1 VGGTNLKI
9 MRILLVSED
18 IPAPSMG
25 GLAKHVLALA
35 RALVADGHRVDLMGN
50 DDHPPTVAAGEL
62 DFGGRFLPELSGQFA
77 GWKEMSLGVFMPPK
91 RSAIARG
98 FARSI
103 LRRAADYDVIH
114 YHGHLP
120 NVARYL
126 PASLNFIQTR
136 HDQGS
141 DCLIHTRFRRGAIC
155 RSTDTATCA
164 GCRTQNPN
172 WLQRQVSSLAVRRFR
187 DEVKE
192 GFRRHKTVFVSDMLQ
207 ANLKRSFGD
216 RSWGVTVHNFIDTA
230 PIRALAAAKPTLPS
244 TPQGKVRVFIASKLY
259 PAKGVDA
266 FLAAI
271 ARRGGTDTLEIE
283 IAGDGG
289 DEAALRTAHPDVHFL
304 GWQDSGSTLQHAAHA
319 HAVIVPSVW
328 EEPCA
333 STVLEALLLG
343 KTVFA
348 LRRGGTPELTAYASG
363 PDQLRLHDS
372 MDALADALLAFE
384 PRPDYTV
391 PGFTRAD
398 AQTAAGRLL
407 ALYRLPP
414 GPIAEP

>member
-1 VGGTNLKI
+1 

-50 DDHPPTVAAGEL
+50 DDHPPAAVADEL
-62 DFGGRFLPELSGQFA
+62 DFGGRFFPELSGQFA

-91 RSAIARG
+91 RSRIARG

-103 LRRAADYDVIH
+103 LRRAADYEVVH

-120 NVARYL
+120 NLARYL
-126 PASLNFIQTR
+126 PSSLNFIQTR

-141 DCLIHTRFRRGAIC
+141 DCLIHTRFRRGEIC
-155 RSTDTATCA
+155 NSTDSRSCA
-164 GCRTQNPN
+164 GCRTRNPN
-172 WLQRQVSSLAVRRFR
+172 WLQQRISTIAVRRFR
-187 DEVKE
+187 SEVSE
-192 GFRRHKTVFVSDMLQ
+192 GFRRHKTVFVSDLLKN
-207 ANLKRSFGD
+207 NLKRSFGD
-216 RSWGVTVHNFIDTA
+216 RDWGVTVHNFIDA
-230 PIRALAAAKPTLPS
+230 GPIRAIASRPRAVRDPGT
-244 TPQGKVRVFIASKLY
+244 VRVFIGCKLY

-266 FLAAI
+266 FLGALAGRI
-271 ARRGGTDTLEIE
+271 DTGRLQIE
-283 IAGDGG
+283 IAGDGD
-289 DEAALRTAHPDVHFL
+289 DEAALRERYPQVRFH
-304 GWQDSGSTLQHAAHA
+304 GWQDGASTLAMAAA
-319 HAVIVPSVW
+319 ADAVVVPSVW

-348 LRRGGTPELTAYASG
+348 LRRGGTPELAAYASG

-372 MDALADALLAFE
+372 MEALADALLAFE
-384 PRPDYTV
+384 PRPDYRVT
-391 PGFTRAD
+391 TLAQAD

-414 GPIAEP
+414 GPIAPS

>member
-1 VGGTNLKI
+1 
-9 MRILLVSED
+9 
-18 IPAPSMG
+18 MG

-35 RALVADGHRVDLMGN
+35 RALVADGHQVDLMGN
-50 DDHPPTVAAGEL
+50 DDHPPSVAAGEL
-62 DFGGRFLPELSGQFA
+62 DFGGRFLPELSGQFD
-77 GWKEMSLGVFMPPK
+77 GWKEMSLGLFMPPK

-103 LRRAADYDVIH
+103 LRRAADYDVVH

-126 PASLNFIQTR
+126 PSSLNFIQTR

-155 RSTDTATCA
+155 RSTDTAYCA
-164 GCRTQNPN
+164 GCRTQNPS

-187 DEVKE
+187 DDVKE
-192 GFRRHKTVFVSDMLQ
+192 GFRRHKTVFVSEMLH
-207 ANLKRSFGD
+207 ANLKRCFGD
-216 RSWGVTVHNFIDTA
+216 RAWGVTVHNFIDSA
-230 PIRALAAAKPTLPS
+230 PIRALASSKAAPPLQPGGPVT
-244 TPQGKVRVFIASKLY
+244 VFIASKLY

-266 FLAAI
+266 FLAAVE
-271 ARRGGTDTLEIE
+271 RRGGSARLQIE

-289 DEAALRTAHPDVHFL
+289 DEAALRAAHPAVRFL
-304 GWQDSGSTLQHAAHA
+304 GWQDSSSTLQRAAHA
-319 HAVIVPSVW
+319 QAVVVPSVW

-333 STVLEALLLG
+333 TTVLEALLLG

-348 LRRGGTPELTAYASG
+348 LRRGGTPELAAYASG

-372 MDALADALLAFE
+372 MDALAEALLGFE
-384 PRPDYTV
+384 PRPDYAV
-391 PGFTRAD
+391 PTLTRAD

-414 GPIAEP
+414 GPIAQP

>member
-1 VGGTNLKI
+1 

-35 RALVADGHRVDLMGN
+35 RALVAEGHRVDLMGN
-50 DDHPPTVAAGEL
+50 DDHPPSVAAGEL
-62 DFGGRFLPELSGQFA
+62 EFGGRFLPELRGQFD

-91 RSAIARG
+91 RSAIARA

-103 LRRAADYDVIH
+103 LRRAADYDVVH

-126 PASLNFIQTR
+126 PPSLNFIQTR

-155 RSTDTATCA
+155 RSADTAFCA
-164 GCRTQNPN
+164 GCRTQHPN
-172 WLQRQVSSLAVRRFR
+172 WLQRQLSSLAVRRFR
-187 DEVKE
+187 DEVRQ
-192 GFRRHKTVFVSDMLQ
+192 GFRRHKTVFVSDMLH
-207 ANLKRSFGD
+207 ANLKRSFGEAA
-216 RSWGVTVHNFIDTA
+216 WGVTVHNFIDTA
-230 PIRALAAAKPTLPS
+230 PIRALACGKPPLP
-244 TPQGKVRVFIASKLY
+244 PPMPPDAPVKVFIASKLY
-259 PAKGVDA
+259 PAKGIDA
-266 FLAAI
+266 FLATVAQ
-271 ARRGGTDTLEIE
+271 RGGTARLQID

-289 DEAALRTAHPDVHFL
+289 DEAALREAYPGVRFL
-304 GWQDSGSTLQHAAHA
+304 GWQDGASTLQHAAGA
-319 HAVIVPSVW
+319 HAVVVPSVW

-348 LRRGGTPELTAYASG
+348 LRRGGTPELAAYASG
-363 PDQLRLHDS
+363 PDQLRLHDA
-372 MDALADALLAFE
+372 MDELVDALLVFE
-384 PRPDYTV
+384 PRPDYAV
-391 PGFTRAD
+391 PNMTRAD

-414 GPIAEP
+414 GPIAQP

>member
-1 VGGTNLKI
+1 

-35 RALVADGHRVDLMGN
+35 RALVADGHQVDLMGN

-62 DFGGRFLPELSGQFA
+62 DFGGRFLPELSGQFD
-77 GWKEMSLGVFMPPK
+77 GWKEMSLGLFMPPK

-103 LRRAADYDVIH
+103 LRRAADYDVVH

-126 PASLNFIQTR
+126 PASINFIQTR

-155 RSTDTATCA
+155 RSTDTAYCA
-164 GCRTQNPN
+164 GCRTQNPS

-192 GFRRHKTVFVSDMLQ
+192 GFRRHKTVFVSEMLH
-207 ANLKRSFGD
+207 ANLKRCFGD
-216 RSWGVTVHNFIDTA
+216 CAWGVTVHNFIDSA
-230 PIRALAAAKPTLPS
+230 PIRALASSKP
-244 TPQGKVRVFIASKLY
+244 PQPLQPGGPVTVFIASKLY

-266 FLAAI
+266 FLAAVE
-271 ARRGGTDTLEIE
+271 RRGGSTRLKIE

-289 DEAALRTAHPDVHFL
+289 DEAALRAAHPAVRFL
-304 GWQDSGSTLQHAAHA
+304 GWQDSASTLQHAAHA
-319 HAVIVPSVW
+319 QAVVVPSVW

-333 STVLEALLLG
+333 TTVLEALLLG

-348 LRRGGTPELTAYASG
+348 LRRGGTPELAAYASG
-363 PDQLRLHDS
+363 PDQLRLHDT
-372 MDALADALLAFE
+372 MEALVEALLDFE
-384 PRPDYTV
+384 PRPDYAV
-391 PGFTRAD
+391 PTLTRAD

>member
-1 VGGTNLKI
+1 

-35 RALVADGHRVDLMGN
+35 RALVADGHHVDLMGN
-50 DDHPPTVAAGEL
+50 DDHPPSVAADEL
-62 DFGGRFLPELSGQFA
+62 DFGGRFLPELSGQFD

-103 LRRAADYDVIH
+103 LRHAGDYDVIH

-120 NVARYL
+120 NVASFL
-126 PASLNFIQTR
+126 PPSLNFIQTR

-155 RSTDTATCA
+155 RATDSAYCA
-164 GCRTQNPN
+164 GCRTRQPN
-172 WLQRQVSSLAVRRFR
+172 WLQRQISSMAVQRFR

-192 GFRRHKTVFVSDMLQ
+192 GFRRHKTVFVSDLLQ
-207 ANLKRSFGD
+207 ANLKRTFGD
-216 RSWGVTVHNFIDTA
+216 RAWGVTVHNFIDTA
-230 PIRALAAAKPTLPS
+230 PIRALAAG
-244 TPQGKVRVFIASKLY
+244 TPMPPPAPGEPVTVFIASKLY

-266 FLAAI
+266 FLAAVGRRQGTGRLRI
-271 ARRGGTDTLEIE
+271 A
-283 IAGDGG
+283 IAGDGD
-289 DEAALRTAHPDVHFL
+289 DEATLRAAHPDVQFL
-304 GWQDSGSTLQHAAHA
+304 GWQDSRRTLQHAAHA
-319 HAVIVPSVW
+319 HAVVVPSVW

-348 LRRGGTPELTAYASG
+348 LRRGGTPELAAYASG
-363 PDQLRLHDS
+363 PDQLRLHDG
-372 MDALADALLAFE
+372 MDELVDALLAFE
-384 PRPDYTV
+384 PRPDYAV
-391 PGFTRAD
+391 PSPIRAD

>member
-1 VGGTNLKI
+1 

-35 RALVADGHRVDLMGN
+35 RALVADGHHVDLMGN
-50 DDHPPTVAAGEL
+50 DDHPPAVAADEL
-62 DFGGRFLPELSGQFA
+62 DFGGRFLPELSGQFD

-120 NVARYL
+120 NVASFL

-155 RSTDTATCA
+155 RSTDTAHCA
-164 GCRTQNPN
+164 GCRTQQPS
-172 WLQRQVSSLAVRRFR
+172 WLQRQISSIAVRRFR
-187 DEVKE
+187 NEVKE

-230 PIRALAAAKPTLPS
+230 PVRAVAAATQR
-244 TPQGKVRVFIASKLY
+244 PQPAADGPVSVFIASKLY

-266 FLAAI
+266 FLAAVGRRQGTSRLQI
-271 ARRGGTDTLEIE
+271 A

-289 DEAALRTAHPDVHFL
+289 DEAALRAAHPDVQFL
-304 GWQDSGSTLQHAAHA
+304 GWQDGRSTLSHAARA
-319 HAVIVPSVW
+319 DAVVVPSVW

-348 LRRGGTPELTAYASG
+348 LRRGGTPELAAYASG
-363 PDQLRLHDS
+363 PDQLRLHDC
-372 MDALADALLAFE
+372 MDELVDALLAFE
-384 PRPDYTV
+384 PRPDYAV
-391 PGFTRAD
+391 PTLIRAD
-398 AQTAAGRLL
+398 AQSAAGRLL